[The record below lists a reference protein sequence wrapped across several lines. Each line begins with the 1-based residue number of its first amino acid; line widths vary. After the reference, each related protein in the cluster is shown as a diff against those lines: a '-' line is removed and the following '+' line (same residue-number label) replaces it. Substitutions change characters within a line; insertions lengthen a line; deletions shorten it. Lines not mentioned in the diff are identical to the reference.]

1 MPLTVSH
8 DPDPQVD
15 VLNITIE
22 YRAWEGVYPEEAD
35 DLVVKIG
42 ENHNRDVV
50 GILIIG
56 ASGFVAPYFRVKD
69 DDGPVK
75 TRLGDF
81 TRYDPESDTLTWGV
95 VHDAADRITKADP
108 VVVYWG
114 FPEPEDGDE
123 WPPPVLGVALLN
135 AAKHLAPHFVR
146 ADPAAAE

>member
-1 MPLTVSH
+1 MPLAIDY
-8 DPDPQVD
+8 DPEVD
-15 VLNITIE
+15 VLRITTE
-22 YRAWEGVYPEEAD
+22 QRTWAGWHQEAES

-50 GILIIG
+50 GLLIIG

-81 TRYDPESDTLTWGV
+81 THYDPESDTLTWGV
-95 VHDAADRITKADP
+95 VHDAAERITQADP

-114 FPEPEDGDE
+114 FPEPDDGDE
-123 WPPPVLGVALLN
+123 WPPAALGVALLN
-135 AAKHLAPHFVR
+135 AAKHLSPWFVLVESP
-146 ADPAAAE
+146 AD

>member
-1 MPLTVSH
+1 MPLAIDY

-15 VLNITIE
+15 VLRITTE
-22 YRAWEGVYPEEAD
+22 QRAWVGWHQEAES

-50 GILIIG
+50 GLLIIG

-69 DDGPVK
+69 ADGPVK

-81 TRYDPESDTLTWGV
+81 TRYDPETDTLTWGV
-95 VHDAADRITKADP
+95 VHDAADRITQADP

-135 AAKHLAPHFVR
+135 AAKNLAPWFVL
-146 ADPAAAE
+146 AEPAAG